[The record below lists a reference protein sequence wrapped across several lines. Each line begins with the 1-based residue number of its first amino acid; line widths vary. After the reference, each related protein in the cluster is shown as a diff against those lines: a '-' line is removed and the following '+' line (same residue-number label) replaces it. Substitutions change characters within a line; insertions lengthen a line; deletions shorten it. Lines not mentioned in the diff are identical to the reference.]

1 MNDNQGKRYDRIAES
16 FANMRTSFY
25 REKKYLDEL
34 IHYLTPNAAILD
46 VGCGSGCPIAAYLMQ
61 KGFQVTGIDGSRKL
75 LNIAKKQYPSM
86 KTIHCDL
93 RTVVLEDCYDA
104 IIEWWCLFHIPKK
117 YHEEMIARFSTWLKP
132 SGMLEFTTGDRE
144 YEATS
149 SDMLNQ
155 PLSFY
160 SLAPEFYEKA
170 LKRHG
175 FKLLLRENDQ
185 PEHLVWIAQKVNE
198 SGKL

>member
-1 MNDNQGKRYDRIAES
+1 
-16 FANMRTSFY
+16 MRPF
-25 REKKYLDEL
+25 
-34 IHYLTPNAAILD
+34 
-46 VGCGSGCPIAAYLMQ
+46 
-61 KGFQVTGIDGSRKL
+61 L
-75 LNIAKKQYPSM
+75 LN
-86 KTIHCDL
+86 HN
-93 RTVVLEDCYDA
+93 
-104 IIEWWCLFHIPKK
+104 
-117 YHEEMIARFSTWLKP
+117 
-132 SGMLEFTTGDRE
+132 TTGDRE

-198 SGKL
+198 SGKI